1 LKASV
6 DVVKQVR
13 VLRNVVIWGVLC
25 ALVLWLVRGRLWDN
39 RSAILLGVV
48 AGSVY
53 AVWHWRHFSRRITRR
68 DRRFARN
75 KIFVHYL
82 STTEVLLSAVA
93 YNPYLAIPIGVA
105 LLVGV
110 LLSALSGA
118 WWAVMIGTFGLA
130 SSAVL
135 AGCIMRD
142 EWLHGPL
149 HYQYDSRRWVGAEG
163 MLYRT
168 ATVVKPLIPAGK
180 VDYQGELW
188 NAVSLS
194 GEPIDVG
201 EHVEVIS
208 VERLT
213 LYVDRA
219 PQSGPSTARG

>member
-1 LKASV
+1 MV
-6 DVVKQVR
+6 MVKQVR
-13 VLRNVVIWGVLC
+13 VLRNVVIRGVLC
-25 ALVLWLVRGRLWDN
+25 AIVLWLVRGRLWEN
-39 RSAILLGVV
+39 RTALLLGVV

-53 AVWHWRHFSRRITRR
+53 AVWHWRHLSRRITRR
-68 DRRFARN
+68 DRRFERN

-82 STTEVLLSAVA
+82 STAEVLLSAVA

-130 SSAVL
+130 SGAVL
-135 AGCIMRD
+135 MGCIMRD
-142 EWLHGPL
+142 EWRHGPL
-149 HYQYDSRRWVGAEG
+149 YYQYDSRMWSGAEG

-168 ATVVKPLIPAGK
+168 ATVVKPLIPTGK

-201 EHVEVIS
+201 ARVEVIS

-219 PQSGPSTARG
+219 PHAGPSAARE